1 MLGDWVTTRQ
11 AADELEISVRH
22 FWRIVEEKKSIRR
35 LPLNS
40 RNTLWNVKDIRK
52 EKKERAK
59 NGR

>member
-1 MLGDWVTTRQ
+1 
-11 AADELEISVRH
+11 
-22 FWRIVEEKKSIRR
+22 

-52 EKKERAK
+52 AKKERAK